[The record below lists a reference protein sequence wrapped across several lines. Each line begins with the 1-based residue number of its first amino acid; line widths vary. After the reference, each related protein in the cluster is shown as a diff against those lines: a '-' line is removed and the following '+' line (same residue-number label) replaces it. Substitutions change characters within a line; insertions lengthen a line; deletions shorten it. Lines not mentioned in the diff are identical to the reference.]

1 MRLSRLTAL
10 AFALLSAAVATAALS
25 FNGPTQFPTGLNPSG
40 IASGDFDN
48 DGDFDFAVTV
58 DTPDRI
64 SVYLNNGAG
73 TFGAP
78 VNYPTGAGT
87 GPDAIT
93 AADLDGDTDLD
104 LAVTL
109 KGINQVR
116 TYLNQGNGAFLVG
129 PSAAVGL
136 EPVSI
141 VAGQFGGTPAM
152 DLATSNREANTVSI
166 LISNGAGYT
175 VSSVATQVEPRQLV
189 TGDFDG
195 DNDLDLFVTNHD
207 SRTISFLRNSAG
219 VFSNAQSYPVHP
231 ATRPD
236 GIAAVDIDGDL
247 DLDLGVALS
256 DDFVNYLAVFKN
268 NGNGTMAAPVNY
280 ATGGINTSNVAFGD
294 FDGDGDADAAL
305 SNNDSNNMSFMENN
319 GVGVFG
325 AATLLPA
332 GTRPG
337 WVEILDLNNDGG
349 LDVAVA
355 NRDSGN
361 ISFYH
366 NNNAGAAVQVAS
378 FAFLS
383 GTLVSG
389 NLASLHVSDDN
400 RLVGQSGI
408 VLNSSVAPVRIE
420 LVGQAPVGTA
430 SAMRFTVESSS
441 TSTNIAQMIEMFN
454 FSTGQWVVMDTRATT
469 VTDSTLVINVT
480 TGAAGFVDPVTG
492 NVRSRIHYRATGPV
506 FAYPWNAR
514 LDLVRWTITP

>member
-10 AFALLSAAVATAALS
+10 AFALMTASVATAALS
-25 FNGPTQFPTGLNPSG
+25 FNGPTQFPTGPNPSG

-48 DGDFDFAVTV
+48 DGDFDFAVTI

-64 SVYLNNGAG
+64 SVYFNNGSG
-73 TFGAP
+73 VFGAP

-87 GPDAIT
+87 GLDAIT
-93 AADLDGDTDLD
+93 AADLDGDGDID

-109 KGINQVR
+109 KGVNQVR

-136 EPVSI
+136 EPVAI
-141 VAGQFGGTPAM
+141 VAGHFGGTPAM
-152 DLATSNREANTVSI
+152 DLATCNRDANTVSI

-175 VSSVATQVEPRQLV
+175 VSSVATQLEPRQLV
-189 TGDFDG
+189 AGDFDG
-195 DNDLDLFVTNHD
+195 DNDVDLFVTNND
-207 SRTISFLRNSAG
+207 SRSISFLRNSAG
-219 VFSNAQSYPVHP
+219 IFSNVQSYPVHA

-236 GIAAVDIDGDL
+236 GIAVVDIDGDL

-256 DDFVNYLAVFKN
+256 DDVVNYLAVFKN

-280 ATGGINTSNVAFGD
+280 ATGGSNTSNVAFGD

-305 SNNDSNNMSFMENN
+305 SNNDSNNVSFLENN
-319 GVGVFG
+319 GAGLFG

-337 WVEILDLNNDGG
+337 WVEILDLDNDGS

-355 NRDSGN
+355 NRDSSN
-361 ISFYH
+361 LSFYH
-366 NNNAGAAVQVAS
+366 NNNVNAAVQVAAFS
-378 FAFLS
+378 FLS
-383 GTLVSG
+383 GNLISG

-400 RLVGQSGI
+400 RLVARPGVVFSTSI
-408 VLNSSVAPVRIE
+408 APIRIE
-420 LVGQAPVGTA
+420 VEGNAPVGTA
-430 SAMRFTVESSS
+430 SAVQFTVESSS
-441 TSTNIAQMIEMFN
+441 TSTNITQMVEMFN

-469 VTDSTLVINVT
+469 VTDSTMVISVT
-480 TGAAGFVDPVTG
+480 TGATNFVDPVTG
-492 NVRSRIHYRATGPV
+492 NVRSRIHYRAVGPV